1 MAITQ
6 AATGQP
12 ETGPFTGRIAS
23 VLGSLN
29 LNTGDYT
36 LAWRVRWNT
45 AVTTND
51 QTGPAIYITSN
62 NRGLWFQRRSGDPG
76 TTIICYRFNG
86 TATFNTANITGAY
99 GSTTAWVHLCATYD
113 GTTLR
118 TYVDGVANGTVA
130 SARSTIATGNMDSI
144 GIGGPMTGDTADIML
159 FARALSAAEVNQLAK
174 KRIPSFARGGG
185 DLLGWWPTFD
195 PSSLANAGLDYSPT
209 GNDCTLQASG
219 ANNPS
224 ASHAAVPIAFQQTQP
239 RMIYV
244 GATVLDATAAGL
256 TACTGSALGSPSGSA
271 VGNTQCTGNA
281 QPTLGA
287 PCTGLTQC
295 TGSAAPTAGGTATG
309 LTQVTGAALGSP
321 SGRAVGTT
329 QVTGSATGSPSGS
342 AVGTTQTTGA
352 AAPTISAQAAGL
364 TQSTGTTQPTLGTHA
379 DGLTQTT
386 GQASAPGGA
395 SATGLTQCT
404 GVASAS
410 QVSGSCAGS
419 TQCTGVA
426 TALLTF
432 AATAAGLTA
441 CSGAAGTN
449 SVSATATGLTQVTG
463 AASGSS
469 SGGGGGG
476 PTLGQLQPDQRRMW
490 DVIGRRRSR

>member
-12 ETGPFTGRIAS
+12 ATGPFTGRIAS
-23 VLGSLN
+23 VIGSLN
-29 LNTGDYT
+29 LNSGTYS

-51 QTGPAIYITSN
+51 QTGPGIYIASN
-62 NRGLWFQRRSGDPG
+62 KRGMWFQRRNGDPS
-76 TTIICYRFNG
+76 TVITCYRFNG
-86 TATFNTANITGAY
+86 TATFNTASITGAY

-113 GTTLR
+113 GATIR
-118 TYVDGVANGTVA
+118 TYVDGVANGTAA
-130 SARSTIATGNMDSI
+130 SLPSLIATGNMDAI
-144 GIGGPMTGDTADIML
+144 GIGGPMTGETADIVL
-159 FARALSAAEVNQLAK
+159 FNRALTAAEVNQLAK
-174 KRIPSFARGGG
+174 KRNPTFARSG
-185 DLLGWWPTFD
+185 DLLGWWPTYD
-195 PSSLANAGLDYSPT
+195 PTSLSNAGIDYSPT
-209 GNDCTLQASG
+209 GNPCGLQASG

-224 ASHAAVPIAFQQTQP
+224 ASHTAVPCAFQQMQP

-244 GATVLDATAAGL
+244 GPTVLQATAAGL
-256 TACTGSALGSPSGSA
+256 TACSGAATGSPSGTA
-271 VGNTQCTGNA
+271 VGNTQCTGSA
-281 QPTLGA
+281 PPTLNTKA
-287 PCTGLTQC
+287 TGLTNC
-295 TGSAAPTAGGTATG
+295 TGAAVPAAGAVATG
-309 LTQVTGAALGSP
+309 LTQTTGSALGSP

-329 QVTGSATGSPSGS
+329 NVTGSATGSPSGS
-342 AVGTTQTTGA
+342 AVGTTQVTGA
-352 AAPTISAQAAGL
+352 AAPTIGAQAAGL
-364 TQSTGTTQPTLGTHA
+364 TQSTGAAAPTLSTHA

-386 GQASAPGGA
+386 GTASAPGGS

-426 TALLTF
+426 TASLIY

-441 CSGAAGTN
+441 CTGAAGTY
-449 SVSATATGLTQVTG
+449 SVATTATGLTQCTG

-469 SGGGGGG
+469 SGGGGGTAFG
-476 PTLGQLQPDQRRMW
+476 KLQPDNRRMW
-490 DVIGRRRSR
+490 DVIGRRRNR